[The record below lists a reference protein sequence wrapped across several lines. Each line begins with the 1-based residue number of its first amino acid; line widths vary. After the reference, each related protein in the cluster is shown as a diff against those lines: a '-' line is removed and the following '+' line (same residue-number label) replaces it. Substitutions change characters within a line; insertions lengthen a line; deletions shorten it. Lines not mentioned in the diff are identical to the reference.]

1 MQDRFEEL
9 KNNLLPRFWDTSS
22 NDMLYPN
29 EISTEEGDFRYLLP
43 FMGQKNEIFYTLS
56 EMLINP
62 RFIPMKPTGL
72 KDKKGNLIYE
82 NDFVRMCGL
91 TDVYIIKWVQESCE
105 FIAQYTKNS
114 NIIKHWYDIKGFEII
129 GNIHSNPELVEVQ
142 K

>member
-1 MQDRFEEL
+1 MQSRFEEL
-9 KNNLLPRFWDTSS
+9 KQNLLPRFWDTE
-22 NDMLYPN
+22 NKKMLYPKKMFDGIVYYIDGIVHYKDDN
-29 EISTEEGDFRYLLP
+29 H
-43 FMGQKNEIFYTLS
+43 TLS
-56 EMLINP
+56 MLLSLP
-62 RFIPMKPTGL
+62 QFIHMKPTGL

-129 GNIHSNPELVEVQ
+129 GNIHSNPELLEVQ

>member
-1 MQDRFEEL
+1 MNDRFEEL
-9 KNNLLPRFWDTSS
+9 KQNLLPRFWDTAS

-72 KDKKGNLIYE
+72 KDKNGKLLYEGDVLKNPDFKCLYFLFWDKNLAKFRLSWQYE
-82 NDFVRMCGL
+82 EEKYNCDFQR
-91 TDVYIIKWVQESCE
+91 DDRY
-105 FIAQYTKNS
+105 
-114 NIIKHWYDIKGFEII
+114 EII
-129 GNIHSNPELVEVQ
+129 GNIHENKDLL

>member
-1 MQDRFEEL
+1 MQSRFEEL
-9 KNNLLPRFWDTSS
+9 KNNLLPRFWDTAS

-62 RFIPMKPTGL
+62 RFIPMKPTGS

-82 NDFVRMCGL
+82 NDL
-91 TDVYIIKWVQESCE
+91 S
-105 FIAQYTKNS
+105 
-114 NIIKHWYDIKGFEII
+114 
-129 GNIHSNPELVEVQ
+129 
-142 K
+142 